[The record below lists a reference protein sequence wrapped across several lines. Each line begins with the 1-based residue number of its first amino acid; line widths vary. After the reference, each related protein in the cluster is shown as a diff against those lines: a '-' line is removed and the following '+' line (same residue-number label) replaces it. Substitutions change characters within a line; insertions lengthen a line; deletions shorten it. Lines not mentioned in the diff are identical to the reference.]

1 MKKKNF
7 LFSWKTN
14 IVIQQKKS
22 NSICMILSDQKN
34 GIYNFFQVMY
44 AYIMYNKAI
53 KVENWNNNHK
63 NEIKFHTINKNNCL
77 ESKKKLWFKTETNK
91 KFWIAVVYNSMYN
104 DEMQQIFF

>member
-1 MKKKNF
+1 MIQGCEKWKKKFSF
-7 LFSWKTN
+7 LLKEN

-22 NSICMILSDQKN
+22 NSICTILSDQKN

-53 KVENWNNNHK
+53 KVENNNNHK

-77 ESKKKLWFKTETNK
+77 ESKKKNYDSKQKQNEK
-91 KFWIAVVYNSMYN
+91 NSG
-104 DEMQQIFF
+104 